1 VEYQYD
7 RTVLNMV
14 RLARVK
20 HNGTVI
26 GEVEYLWEDGGL
38 LDKLYVRAGGSEQR
52 WRYEYNPARELWR
65 VYRMVEHD
73 EYWHEEVLEVEYVRD
88 GFGRLQQIQ
97 YGNGT
102 QVRYTYDSAD
112 RVRRED
118 YTVRGTPY
126 RSVEYRRDGL
136 GRIQQKWEYSWIGRV
151 RRLMSATTYTYDHQG
166 QLIREVRTGANPYTI
181 EYTYDLV
188 GNRLTRTRTVNGQT
202 FTDVMAYNAANQL
215 VKRNDREW
223 KHDLD
228 GNVVVRRVGNE
239 TWLLDY
245 DAEGN
250 LVSLQ
255 KQGDSVGWVYEYDGL
270 GRRVRAVRG
279 SLEVVYLYSGDT
291 LVAEGS
297 RQSNDAPLQWVY
309 YGYGGAMYQQV
320 SNAGTEYKHWN
331 LRGDLA
337 ATSSSAGTYAP
348 APITGAFGDLVAGN
362 RQTYDWNGAWGYRNE
377 ALTGGLVKVGV
388 RWYDPAVGRFLQVDP
403 WLGSIYAP
411 LTLNAYGYCVND
423 PVNAVDPSGLQRIT
437 LPPGVNDIPV
447 PPGTKIPGIGDFP
460 NGGTIRVTAG
470 CNVTIEFIPF
480 APQEPSQPPPPPD
493 YPFTPQPGFPEPGT
507 PIVPGLNGSWT
518 PWKGPGYYGGIRRDT
533 PTWV

>member
-1 VEYQYD
+1 V
-7 RTVLNMV
+7 
-14 RLARVK
+14 
-20 HNGTVI
+20 
-26 GEVEYLWEDGGL
+26 GEVGYVWEDGGL

-65 VYRMVEHD
+65 VYRMVERN
-73 EYWHEEVLEVEYVRD
+73 EYWYEEVLEVEYVRD

-126 RSVEYRRDGL
+126 RSVEYRRDDL
-136 GRIQQKWEYSWIGRV
+136 GRIQRKWEYSWIGRV
-151 RRLMSATTYTYDHQG
+151 RRLMSTTTYTYDHQG

-279 SLEVVYLYSGDT
+279 SLEVVYLYSGNT
-291 LVAEGS
+291 LIAEGS
-297 RQSNDAPLQWVY
+297 RQRSSDPLRWVY
-309 YGYGGAMYQQV
+309 YGYGSAMYQQV
-320 SNAGTEYKHWN
+320 SNTGTDLKHCN
-331 LRGDLA
+331 LRG
-337 ATSSSAGTYAP
+337 
-348 APITGAFGDLVAGN
+348 
-362 RQTYDWNGAWGYRNE
+362 E
-377 ALTGGLVKVGV
+377 KKK
-388 RWYDPAVGRFLQVDP
+388 
-403 WLGSIYAP
+403 
-411 LTLNAYGYCVND
+411 
-423 PVNAVDPSGLQRIT
+423 
-437 LPPGVNDIPV
+437 
-447 PPGTKIPGIGDFP
+447 KI
-460 NGGTIRVTAG
+460 
-470 CNVTIEFIPF
+470 
-480 APQEPSQPPPPPD
+480 
-493 YPFTPQPGFPEPGT
+493 
-507 PIVPGLNGSWT
+507 
-518 PWKGPGYYGGIRRDT
+518 
-533 PTWV
+533 